1 MIVLSSHRTS
11 RLAAL
16 AVGALTATTLAI
28 PVVSPVTAEAQTCAD
43 GRIGAVG
50 GTWDWGIRESWRSYI
65 RGNVAKGDWTTE
77 SLNYDGSAFNFT
89 PTPGAATIEASKAV
103 IPFDGSVHFTGHSGK
118 LDTKMSDFKLIIEG
132 NNAGIQVDYDAL
144 EFVDTETMGP
154 RMIEDDQIIATVSL
168 DQAFDGDAA
177 TVNLSGSTSF
187 TPAGLKLF
195 GGGVFYDITTELDN
209 SGGTLNLGTEC
220 GARPVNSAGQTGI
233 TASLKELNSA
243 FSETNTLLSNTTK
256 LLGHVDTLFGPEETA
271 ASASTGVKPS
281 TGGTTAGTTGGTGG
295 GTAAGA
301 AAGTGAGTGAGAA
314 GAPTGSGDVCTAD
327 SSRGVTQAQALWGVR
342 QSFRK
347 YINGGIAKGGW
358 ELTGIG
364 EQGSEFVFS
373 GNSGAIDPA
382 AQTGTIL
389 FPGMIRF
396 TGHSG
401 TLDTRFSNIEI
412 QFNGTSGALVADVT
426 SNSVEGVPND
436 YGRTAL
442 AQLNFSALDLGDTS
456 ASGTAQTI
464 LTQAGS
470 QAFGD
475 FYPAG
480 DALDPISFTATLG
493 GAAACAAGQGAAP
506 TAGGSSAGGSS
517 GGAAKAAA
525 LKAGGAAATPGALPN
540 SGGTTT
546 SAGLQAGSGDQFRIK
561 AAGENAGLSNDRVAT
576 MILLL
581 VAAFIVA
588 GGSLSGFVRRHPTMG
603 GQ

>member
-1 MIVLSSHRTS
+1 MSSHRTS

-89 PTPGAATIEASKAV
+89 PSPGAATIEASKAV
-103 IPFDGSVHFTGHSGK
+103 IPFDGSVHFTGHDGV
-118 LDTKMSDFKLIIEG
+118 LDTKMSDFKLIIDG
-132 NNAGIQVDYDAL
+132 NSAGISVDYDAV
-144 EFVDTETMGP
+144 EFVSIAGGGGP

-177 TVNLSGSTSF
+177 TVNLSGT
-187 TPAGLKLF
+187 TNLTQAGVKLF
-195 GGGVFYDITTELDN
+195 GAYKLNEELDN

-233 TASLKELNSA
+233 IASLKELNSA

-256 LLGHVDTLFGPEETA
+256 LLGHVDTLFGPEEMA

-295 GTAAGA
+295 GTAAG

-342 QSFRK
+342 QSFRN

-442 AQLNFSALDLGDTS
+442 AQLNFSALDLG
-456 ASGTAQTI
+456 
-464 LTQAGS
+464 
-470 QAFGD
+470 
-475 FYPAG
+475 
-480 DALDPISFTATLG
+480 AL
-493 GAAACAAGQGAAP
+493 
-506 TAGGSSAGGSS
+506 
-517 GGAAKAAA
+517 
-525 LKAGGAAATPGALPN
+525 
-540 SGGTTT
+540 
-546 SAGLQAGSGDQFRIK
+546 LQKS
-561 AAGENAGLSNDRVAT
+561 
-576 MILLL
+576 
-581 VAAFIVA
+581 
-588 GGSLSGFVRRHPTMG
+588 
-603 GQ
+603 